1 VVANEVTLEGTIRNV
16 LATNG
21 VGIKIVHNCTEA
33 TLWLRAA
40 YLKRSFC
47 LKPLSHL
54 DGSGDIAPKFHK
66 LGARYVSPSSEDGSH
81 H

>member
-1 VVANEVTLEGTIRNV
+1 VVANEVALEGIIRNV

-21 VGIKIVHNCTEA
+21 VGIKIILNCTEA

-40 YLKRSFC
+40 YIKRSFC

-54 DGSGDIAPKFHK
+54 EGSGDITSKF
-66 LGARYVSPSSEDGSH
+66 S
-81 H
+81 